1 MAKLWAISDL
11 HVGHRGNEGIVERVQ
26 PESSDD
32 WLILAGDLCERTD
45 QLDEVLGAL
54 APRFEKLIWVPGNHE
69 LYTTSKDPMQVFGG
83 ARYDHLVEICRHHGV
98 LTPEDPFPVF
108 EDAAAGPVTIVP
120 MFLLYDYSFR
130 DEGLTVLQALA
141 RAKEKSVVATD
152 EFLLSPEPYATRDAW
167 CRARLEYTR
176 RRLAALPAGTRTVL
190 VNHWPLR
197 REPTEVLFYPDFALW
212 CGTVETRDWHV
223 RYDAEAVVYG
233 HLHIPR
239 TTWYDGV
246 RFEEVSVGYPREW
259 QERGLPDP
267 LLRRILPAPEYTEES
282 LGHYGVHFEVDP
294 KYRDDPERFAAE
306 RAAAQERLSDR
317 RVAARER
324 IAERRAA
331 RESGAGPGGS
341 GESGRA
347 ARAKEG
353 EK

>member
-1 MAKLWAISDL
+1 MANLWAISDL
-11 HVGHRGNEGIVERVQ
+11 HVGHRGNEGIVDLIR
-26 PESSDD
+26 PAAPDD

-45 QLDEVLGAL
+45 QLDEVLSAL
-54 APRFEKLIWVPGNHE
+54 APRFATVIWVPGNHE
-69 LYTTSKDPMQVFGG
+69 LYTTSKDPMQVFGET
-83 ARYDHLVEICRHHGV
+83 RYDHLVEICRHHGV

-108 EDAAAGPVTIVP
+108 EDAQAGPVTIVP

-130 DEGLTVLQALA
+130 DEGLTALQALA

-197 REPTEVLFYPDFALW
+197 REPTDVLFYPDFALW
-212 CGTVETRDWHV
+212 CGTTETRDWHV
-223 RYDAEAVVYG
+223 RYNAEAAVYG

-259 QERGLPDP
+259 NKRGLPDP
-267 LLRRILPAPEYTEES
+267 LLRRILPAPEYTPES

-294 KYRDDPERFAAE
+294 EYRDDPEKFAAE

-317 RVAARER
+317 RTAARER

-331 RESGAGPGGS
+331 R
-341 GESGRA
+341 
-347 ARAKEG
+347 AKEG
-353 EK
+353 EQ